1 VLTPDFD
8 IDQVAGF
15 EGPEK
20 RLEVDFKINASK
32 PSGLRAFG
40 REEWQEVLNLA
51 KCTIISVTSNDYF
64 DSYVLSESS
73 LFVYPFKMILKTC
86 GTTTLLKTIPKVC
99 ALAKAAGT
107 EVEFLAFTR
116 KNYNFP
122 SKQLHPHTSFDV
134 EAEYLNQYF
143 NGGAYIM
150 GPLTG
155 DHWHMYV
162 ADLTNDRHAFL
173 DRPDQTLEI
182 MMSELDP
189 EVMQKFYKGELT
201 AKQTTAAVGID
212 QFLPGSVSDEVLFS
226 PCGYSVN
233 GLKDE
238 AYYTIHVTPEPH
250 CSFVSFETNINQ
262 QSYTDLVRQVVDT
275 FRPGRVCFSIFSDK
289 KAQVGGDRAR
299 LTVNRELPGYDL
311 VASSS
316 QGFDG
321 AAYAASFYAYKL
333 APPAPRVAAN

>member
-1 VLTPDFD
+1 M
-8 IDQVAGF
+8 
-15 EGPEK
+15 
-20 RLEVDFKINASK
+20 
-32 PSGLRAFG
+32 
-40 REEWQEVLNLA
+40 
-51 KCTIISVTSNDYF
+51 TSNDYF

-73 LFVYPFKMILKTC
+73 LFVYPYKIVLKTC
-86 GTTTLLKTIPKVC
+86 GTTTLLKTIPKLC
-99 ALAKAAGT
+99 ALAKQCGSEA
-107 EVEFLAFTR
+107 EFLAFTR

-122 SKQLHPHTSFDV
+122 GKQLHPHTSFDV

-143 NGGAYIM
+143 NGDAYLM

-162 ADLTNDRHAFL
+162 ADLTNGHHAFA

-182 MMSELDP
+182 MMSELDA

-212 QFLPGSVSDEVLFS
+212 QFLPGSISDEVLFS

-250 CSFVSFETNINQ
+250 CSFVSFETNLAQ
-262 QSYTDLVRQVVDT
+262 HSYTELIRQVVDT
-275 FRPGRVCFSIFSDK
+275 FRPGRFCFSVFSDK
-289 KAQVGGDRAR
+289 KAQLGGDRAR
-299 LTVNRELPGYDL
+299 LTVDRTVPGYEL
-311 VASSS
+311 VASVN

-321 AAYAASFYAYKL
+321 AAYAANFFAYKT
-333 APPAPRVAAN
+333 AAPAPRAASSN